1 MIQMKPVFTS
11 LQGTTVPQKRTHRQP
26 DIALLTRTSWT
37 DARTALSQI
46 NKGKAS
52 GNKSALWLRTKLQVQ
67 LFQLGCFIQKNAGK
81 VLFVGLLVFS
91 SFCVGLKSASMQTDV
106 EKLWVEEGGRLEKEL
121 RYIRNTL
128 GDGSGSTHQLL
139 IQTPKEQGANVLHP
153 EALMLHLHVLRAA
166 SQVTVEMFDVSWR
179 LKDIC
184 YSPSIPKFD
193 AHYIE
198 QILENLFPCAIITP
212 LDCFWEGAKL
222 VGPEIPVVIPGLG
235 LSVQWTNLNPGH
247 LVETMKNFR
256 NYVNSFPFAY
266 IEDFMKRAGITS
278 GYQEKPCLDPTDEFC
293 PESAPNKHSQQA
305 PDIGTELTGGCYGFA
320 TKYMHWPEDLLVGG
334 AIKNKSGYIVNA
346 EAIQSVVQLMG
357 EREMFEFW
365 KGHYKVHNLGWD
377 EEKAKLI
384 LETWQRKFTEEV
396 LLVAKTTN
404 QSKHYNMNAFS
415 TTSLADIVKNFSEIS
430 VTRVALGY
438 ILMLVYACA
447 SLLRW
452 TDAVNSQSGI
462 GLAGVLLVALSV
474 AAGLGLCA
482 ILGIVFNA
490 STTQI
495 VPFLALG
502 LGVDGI
508 FLLAHTYAENYHSDI
523 PFEYQTGE
531 CLKRSGVNVL
541 ITSFSN
547 MCAFFAAAI
556 IPVPALRAF
565 VLQTAILVI
574 SNLAAM
580 LLVFPAAVSLDLRR
594 QKAKKIDVFCCFSG
608 DTQVSSICSVE
619 EGRSKL
625 QSSTR
630 LGSTSS
636 LCNLVSSKEIPKRQA
651 VTRALPPDRNHV
663 VTVLA
668 PPPGIEKTQ
677 CWTENNNNTEC
688 STENLSTINSTSTK
702 ELIQDAQK
710 CWRQKCLDTCVNTQ
724 QLCCGWSLTRI
735 ATHYYAPFLQKTSVK
750 VLTVILFLVA
760 TITSIWGLFR
770 VEDGLDLTDVVPR
783 NTNEHDFLRFQSKY
797 FGFFNMFTVTKGNFE
812 YPTNQKLLY
821 EYHEAFTRVD
831 KIIKNDDGGL
841 PDFWLSLFRDW
852 LISLQKAFDKDW
864 KDGCITQERWFSNAT
879 DEGILAYKL
888 LVQTGRV
895 DNPVDKSLVT
905 TSRLVDKEGIINS
918 KAFYNLLSAWVS
930 NDALAYSSSQA
941 NLQPEPRDWRH
952 DPQDVDLKIPKSQP
966 LVYAQMPFYL
976 NNMGDTNEITKTI
989 EVIRTLCQKYEE
1001 RGLPNF
1007 PTGIPFVFWEQY
1019 IGLRFY
1025 LCVALICVLT
1035 AIFLVVSVVLVN
1047 IWAAF
1052 IMIVVLASIVIHL
1065 FGLMG
1070 ILGIRLS
1077 AVPAVILIV
1086 AVGIGMDFTAHI
1098 TMGFLTSIGDR
1109 NRRMAM
1115 TLEHMF
1121 APVVH
1126 GSMST
1131 LLGVLMLAFSEF
1143 DFIIRYF
1150 FYVLVALVFIGAV
1163 NGLAVLPV
1171 LLSLVG
1177 PPGEVIP
1184 HDDPDRIATPSP
1196 EPSPPR
1202 QRTQT
1207 SRHFSRRVYPRVNS
1221 EISLSTITEEPQS
1234 YHSSHEIVVQPEVVV
1249 ETTTITNTTATSGG
1263 NISTT
1268 TTTNKRDTSMVNTST
1283 VSDDKQANSRSTS
1296 HTASDSGSSSS
1307 QSNTMQTA
1315 VTTTVTATAKVKV
1328 EVHTP
1333 LPGSTEREHS
1343 YKHRRRSKEGSTS
1356 RLSDG
1361 DTDSGDS
1368 SKT

>member
-1 MIQMKPVFTS
+1 MDSWFNPAFRPS
-11 LQGTTVPQKRTHRQP
+11 EGTTVPQKRTHRQP
-26 DIALLTRTSWT
+26 DIDLLTRTSWT
-37 DARTALSQI
+37 DAKTALSQI

-52 GNKSALWLRTKLQVQ
+52 GNRAALWLRTKLQVH

-121 RYIRNTL
+121 RFIRSIL
-128 GDGSGSTHQLL
+128 GEGSGSTHQLI
-139 IQTPKEQGANVLHP
+139 IQTPKEQEANILHVD
-153 EALMLHLHVLRAA
+153 ALLLHLYAVRAA
-166 SQVTVEMFDVSWR
+166 TQVTVKMFDLSWR
-179 LKDIC
+179 LKDLC

-193 AHYIE
+193 THYVE

-212 LDCFWEGAKL
+212 LDCFWEGATL

-235 LSVQWTNLNPGH
+235 LSVKWTNLNPRR
-247 LVETMKNFR
+247 LVETMKNFQ
-256 NYVNSFPFAY
+256 NYVNSFPFPY
-266 IEDFMKRAGITS
+266 IENFMKRAGITT

-293 PESAPNKHSQQA
+293 PESAPNKRSRQV
-305 PDIGTELTGGCYGFA
+305 PDIGYELTGGCYGFA

-334 AIKNKSGYIVNA
+334 VVKNKSGYIVKA
-346 EAIQSVVQLMG
+346 AALQSVVQLMG
-357 EREMFEFW
+357 EKQMHEFW
-365 KGHYKVHNLGWD
+365 KDHYKVHNLGWD
-377 EEKAKLI
+377 VAKAKLV

-396 LLVAKTTN
+396 AEITKASN
-404 QSKHYNMNAFS
+404 QTRHYSINAFS
-415 TTSLADIVKNFSEIS
+415 TTSLADILKDFSEMS

-438 ILMLVYACA
+438 ILMLVYACM
-447 SLLRW
+447 SLLKW

-462 GLAGVLLVALSV
+462 GLAGVMLVTLSV

-502 LGVDGI
+502 LGVDDM
-508 FLLAHTYAENYHSDI
+508 FLMAHTYAENFRSNI
-523 PFEYQTGE
+523 PFEDRTGE

-556 IPVPALRAF
+556 IPIPALRAF

-574 SNLAAM
+574 FNVAAM
-580 LLVFPAAVSLDLRR
+580 LLVFPAIVSLDLRR
-594 QKAKKIDVFCCFSG
+594 REAKRVDFFCCFTGS
-608 DTQVSSICSVE
+608 TQVSPICNIE
-619 EGRSKL
+619 EGRRGSL
-625 QSSTR
+625 RDTAR

-636 LCNLVSSKEIPKRQA
+636 LCHLVSSSEIPKRQA

-668 PPPGIEKTQ
+668 PPTGNQTPN
-677 CWTENNNNTEC
+677 CWTENNNNTG
-688 STENLSTINSTSTK
+688 STEHLPNSTSTK
-702 ELIQDAQK
+702 ELVEDSKKSA
-710 CWRQKCLDTCVNTQ
+710 RQKCIETCTGDRQ
-724 QLCCGWSLTRI
+724 GCIGWSLTSF
-735 ATHYYAPFLQKTSVK
+735 ATHRYAPFLQKNCVK
-750 VLTVILFLVA
+750 VLTVVLFLVV
-760 TITSIWGLFR
+760 TVVSVWGLFR
-770 VEDGLDLTDVVPR
+770 VEDGLDITDIVPR
-783 NTNEHDFLRFQSKY
+783 DTNEHNFLHFQSKY
-797 FGFFNMFTVTKGNFE
+797 FGFFNMFAVTKGNFE

-821 EYHEAFTRVD
+821 EYHAAFTRVN

-852 LISLQKAFDKDW
+852 LLSLQRAFEKDW
-864 KDGCITQERWFSNAT
+864 KEGCITQERWFPNAT
-879 DEGILAYKL
+879 DEAILAYKL

-905 TSRLVDKEGIINS
+905 TARLVDKEGIINP
-918 KAFYNLLSAWVS
+918 KAFYNYLSAWVS
-930 NDALAYSSSQA
+930 NDALAYSASQA

-952 DPQDVDLKIPKSQP
+952 EPQDVDLKIPKSQP
-966 LVYAQMPFYL
+966 LVYAQIPFYL
-976 NNMGDTNEITKTI
+976 NNMGDTNKITKTI
-989 EVIRTLCQKYEE
+989 EDIRMLCQKYEE
-1001 RGLPNF
+1001 KGLPNF

-1025 LCVALICVLT
+1025 LSLALICVLT
-1035 AIFLVVSVVLVN
+1035 AIFLVVSVILVN
-1047 IWAAF
+1047 LWAAA
-1052 IMIVVLASIVIHL
+1052 IMVAVLAVMVVDL

-1086 AVGIGMDFTAHI
+1086 AAGVGMDFTAHI

-1121 APVVH
+1121 APVIH
-1126 GSMST
+1126 GAMST

-1150 FYVLVALVFIGAV
+1150 FYVLVALVFIGLI
-1163 NGLAVLPV
+1163 NGLLLLPV
-1171 LLSLVG
+1171 LLSLIG

-1184 HDDPDRIATPSP
+1184 KDDPDRIATPSP

-1202 QRTQT
+1202 PRARTSQ
-1207 SRHFSRRVYPRVNS
+1207 HFSGRRVYPRVNS

-1249 ETTTITNTTATSGG
+1249 ETTTITNTTATTGG
-1263 NISTT
+1263 NGPNLTT
-1268 TTTNKRDTSMVNTST
+1268 TCVSSDNTHTSSCSASPTDSCSRVLHTNTT
-1283 VSDDKQANSRSTS
+1283 
-1296 HTASDSGSSSS
+1296 
-1307 QSNTMQTA
+1307 QTA
-1315 VTTTVTATAKVKV
+1315 VTTKVTTTAKVKV

-1333 LPGSTEREHS
+1333 LPGAVERQHS
-1343 YKHRRRSKEGSTS
+1343 CKHRRRREGSSS
-1356 RLSDG
+1356 RQSDG
-1361 DTDSGDS
+1361 DTDLS
-1368 SKT
+1368 SNSKS